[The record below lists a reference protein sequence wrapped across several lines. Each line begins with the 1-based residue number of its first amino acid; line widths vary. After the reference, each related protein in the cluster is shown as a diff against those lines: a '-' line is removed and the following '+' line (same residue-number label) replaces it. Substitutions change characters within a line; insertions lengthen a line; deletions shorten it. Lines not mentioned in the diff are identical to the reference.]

1 MYNIAGKL
9 KHRVDVYGRKEYTD
23 ELGAQAYRYEKI
35 KSVWAAILP
44 ILGERVRTVKTKKGM
59 VTVSETIKFI
69 IRIDSITVANDMYF
83 MYKGQRYDVDYAVPH
98 FKEMQYQ
105 EVYTQLVIENDDN
118 LIKGNVFYGEA
129 NQ

>member
-1 MYNIAGKL
+1 MQNIAGRL
-9 KHRVDVYGRKEYTD
+9 KHKVDVYGRVEYTD
-23 ELGAQAYRYEKI
+23 ELGATAYRYDKI

-44 ILGERVRTVKTKKGM
+44 ILGERVRAVKNKQGM

-69 IRIDSITVANDMYF
+69 IRIDAITVANDMYF
-83 MYKGQRYDVDYAVPH
+83 VYKGQRYDVDYAVPH

-118 LIKGNVFYGEA
+118 LIKGNVFTGE
-129 NQ
+129 